1 MVTDCGFNTKNN
13 IIVSIAV
20 TISMGLN
27 LMPDIFNKLPDGWKL
42 VEIICTTPVAVTFI
56 IGMILYYIIPEN
68 KVHNDEIIDNEEE
81 TDSTDDYT
89 DE

>member
-1 MVTDCGFNTKNN
+1 
-13 IIVSIAV
+13 
-20 TISMGLN
+20 
-27 LMPDIFNKLPDGWKL
+27 
-42 VEIICTTPVAVTFI
+42 
-56 IGMILYYIIPEN
+56 MILYYIIPEN